1 MLSLVNIN
9 SASSNLVPLTTL
21 AKIVNT
27 VSISHLGQ
35 LPSVTVSFNLQD
47 GYSISNAVPKVNQA
61 IRELQMPATIT
72 GSLQGTVQACQ
83 SSFSDLGLLLG
94 LAVIVIYIIL
104 GMLYASFV
112 HPITILLGL
121 PTAIF
126 GALLTLLIF
135 NSELDMYEF
144 VGLIM
149 LIGIVKKNAIMI
161 IDFALELE
169 RTGNK
174 SSHEA
179 IYEACIIRFRPI
191 MITTLAALMR
201 AMPIAL
207 GVGAT
212 GAERR
217 SLGLT
222 VVGGLLTLQLL
233 TLYITPIICLYLIFR
248 NS

>member
-1 MLSLVNIN
+1 MLSFVNIN
-9 SASSNLVPLTTL
+9 SASGNLVLLTTI

-27 VSISHLGQ
+27 VGLLSISHFGQ

-47 GYSISNAVPKVNQA
+47 GYSISDAVPKVNQA
-61 IRELQMPATIT
+61 IRELQMPATIM
-72 GSLQGTVQACQ
+72 GIFQGTVQACQ
-83 SSFSDLGLLLG
+83 SSFSDLSLLLG

-104 GMLYASFV
+104 GMLYESFV

-135 NSELDMYEF
+135 NSTLDMYRF

-174 SSHEA
+174 SSHET
-179 IYEACIIRFRPI
+179 IYKACIIRSDR
-191 MITTLAALMR
+191 L
-201 AMPIAL
+201 
-207 GVGAT
+207 
-212 GAERR
+212 
-217 SLGLT
+217 
-222 VVGGLLTLQLL
+222 
-233 TLYITPIICLYLIFR
+233 
-248 NS
+248 

>member
-1 MLSLVNIN
+1 M
-9 SASSNLVPLTTL
+9 
-21 AKIVNT
+21 
-27 VSISHLGQ
+27 
-35 LPSVTVSFNLQD
+35 
-47 GYSISNAVPKVNQA
+47 
-61 IRELQMPATIT
+61 
-72 GSLQGTVQACQ
+72 
-83 SSFSDLGLLLG
+83 
-94 LAVIVIYIIL
+94 IY
-104 GMLYASFV
+104 Y
-112 HPITILLGL
+112 
-121 PTAIF
+121 
-126 GALLTLLIF
+126 
-135 NSELDMYEF
+135 NSELDMYGF

-191 MITTLAALMR
+191 MMTTLAALMG

-217 SLGLT
+217 SLGLA
-222 VVGGLLTLQLL
+222 VVGGLLTSQLL
-233 TLYITPIICLYLIFR
+233 TLYITPIIFLYLEAAKKWLKRSNYKAEIR
-248 NS
+248 NYPELNWKS